1 MNRIF
6 KSTLTI
12 AAALAICLMGLTG
25 CMTTDDRAM
34 NTAQPSPQ
42 PTAQPLTNGAG
53 AVGANPDASMSPSVN
68 QQPSTRPAYD
78 WTANADQAATEL
90 NRISE
95 ISQSYIVVNGNKAIV
110 GVEFDSSYRGGLTE
124 RITSM
129 VRQKLVT
136 LDSSLEDVQVTAE
149 PDQVKR
155 IQALSEKLA
164 GGATIE
170 HASVEFDTIYSQIQS
185 AGTAKS

>member
-1 MNRIF
+1 M
-6 KSTLTI
+6 
-12 AAALAICLMGLTG
+12 
-25 CMTTDDRAM
+25 
-34 NTAQPSPQ
+34 
-42 PTAQPLTNGAG
+42 
-53 AVGANPDASMSPSVN
+53 
-68 QQPSTRPAYD
+68 
-78 WTANADQAATEL
+78 
-90 NRISE
+90 
-95 ISQSYIVVNGNKAIV
+95 VNGNKAIV

-170 HASVEFDTIYSQIQS
+170 QASVEFDTIYSQIQS